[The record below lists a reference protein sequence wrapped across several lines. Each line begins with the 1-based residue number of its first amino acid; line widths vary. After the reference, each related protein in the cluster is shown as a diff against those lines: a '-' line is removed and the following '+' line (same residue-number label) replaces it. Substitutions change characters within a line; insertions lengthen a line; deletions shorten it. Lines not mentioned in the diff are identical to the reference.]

1 MPIQT
6 ATETQPAARQ
16 VTLVQVS
23 WTEQERGRPGAL
35 ALLLL
40 LDDEVHEYVLRA
52 APEEAAVLVE
62 FLARSTNPKFDVEP
76 RVPSLG
82 TWAASRLPGPSP
94 VWAEAALMQT

>member
-6 ATETQPAARQ
+6 ATESQPAARQ

-35 ALLLL
+35 ALHLL

-62 FLARSTNPKFDVEP
+62 FFAHGTKPKLAVE
-76 RVPSLG
+76 RGVPSLG
-82 TWAASRLPGPSP
+82 TRAASRLPGPSP
-94 VWAEAALMQT
+94 VWAEASLMQT